1 MKCLTQRFI
10 DKQGALQSLELAV
23 SVRRHKPSDFKDVLS
38 ITARWVPE
46 STVWRLSELPVQIE
60 IWGDGRPQVERS
72 EIRRSGGAR
81 LLTTLQGRTGV
92 PVKWAVPDTV
102 QGMLKILAKHTDA
115 LGKTHEARFAC
126 QAHSIVPLTRQLGY
140 WETYDVTDGLGGPF
154 VMSILQD
161 RQGALWFALREGG
174 GVCRYDGRRFR
185 TFTTQDGLPSN
196 SVWTIFEDSRGTL
209 WFGTMDCGTWK
220 GRGVCKYDG
229 ATFQTFTT
237 KEGLVNDA
245 VVAIY
250 EDNRGHLW
258 FGTLQGVSE
267 FDGVTFR
274 NSTAE
279 LDFPSEISRAMVG
292 AIAQDKAGNFWFGH
306 GLRTQVSVGRGATR
320 YDGKSFTTFTTR
332 EGLASND
339 VTAITTD
346 AQGNVWFGTDGGGVS
361 KLSVAK
367 SRESGYDGKT
377 FVNFSTAEGLP
388 HYAVKDA
395 FQTKAGELW
404 LALSGGVSRYR
415 NGKFQHFTTTDGLTH
430 NWTMCIAEDRE
441 GDVWFGTASGVS
453 RYDASVES
461 IPVNLDNIPIR
472 DAQGNL
478 WFSVPG
484 IGLGKYDGKNLQT
497 YAMEDGLPD
506 NGIRVVFQD
515 SQRNIWIGTWFRGLV
530 KYDGKIFQTF
540 TQKDGLS
547 SDAIT
552 SIYEDR
558 VGGLWIGTQGG
569 VCKYDGE
576 QFVQVASYQEVG
588 GVWGS
593 SITEDR
599 NGVMWFAMYEG
610 GVYQYDGKKLTRWTT
625 ENGLPNNFSKH
636 VVEDRGGNIWIA
648 TNGGLYRYDGKT
660 VQTFTLK
667 DGLAGNQIDYLF
679 EDNRGNLWI
688 SVGAGGIHKFDGK
701 NFQRFTTNDG
711 LLSNTVWGIL
721 EDEAGNLIF
730 GTSRGFTIYTPPT
743 EKIPPPVSVTEVVAD
758 KAYPIPVETE
768 FLGETRFLKIPATA
782 KRISF
787 RYHGISFKTK
797 RMRYNYMLEGY
808 DQEWR
813 ATWEEEVSYDNLP
826 PGEYVFKVLAIT
838 RDLVYSDTP
847 AAVHLQIVPPPHEEL
862 LRKTREELEVAYR
875 ELARQKEELEIK
887 NVQLGAARAAA
898 EAANRAKSLFL
909 ANMSHE
915 IRTPMN
921 AILGYAQL
929 LTRNEKLPF
938 EVQNGIETIET
949 SGRHLLALIND
960 ILDLSKIEAGRI
972 ELQDIDFDLTALVDG
987 LSAMFQVRC
996 QEKRLGWRVEW
1007 DSRAGPIH
1015 RTEHG
1020 SPASSRLLVRGDEGK
1035 LRQVLINL
1043 LSNAVKFTESGEV
1056 LLRIGRSRFK
1066 MQDVSESCIRRVEL
1080 RSESLRPV
1088 ETLNPESGLLNPESC
1103 ILFEVI
1109 DTGIGILPGDHALIF
1124 EPFQQGQEGVT
1135 KGGTGLGLTIAKKLI
1150 QLMGGELF
1158 LESEPGVGSRF
1169 YFTVALA
1176 PAQREI
1182 PPPKAPLSRTVVR
1195 LAEGYHV
1202 KAIVADDVAENR
1214 EVLSK
1219 ILSDIGVDVITVENG
1234 EQALEAVRAHHP
1246 DIVFMDIRMP
1256 VMNGLEAAQ
1265 QIWEEFGRRGRA
1277 LAPDEGVETSPLLVA
1292 ISASTLVHE
1301 KERYLGAGFDA
1312 FIPKPLLAEQ
1322 IYACLAN
1329 LLRIEYE
1336 YIGAGA
1342 VDTAPVD
1349 VSEIAFPPELLRR
1362 MKEAVEFQ
1370 SITELKASVSEVEQL
1385 GENGRRLA
1393 AHLRPLLQRCDME
1406 GILKVLSGMQ

>member
-1 MKCLTQRFI
+1 M
-10 DKQGALQSLELAV
+10 
-23 SVRRHKPSDFKDVLS
+23 
-38 ITARWVPE
+38 
-46 STVWRLSELPVQIE
+46 
-60 IWGDGRPQVERS
+60 
-72 EIRRSGGAR
+72 
-81 LLTTLQGRTGV
+81 
-92 PVKWAVPDTV
+92 
-102 QGMLKILAKHTDA
+102 
-115 LGKTHEARFAC
+115 
-126 QAHSIVPLTRQLGY
+126 
-140 WETYDVTDGLGGPF
+140 
-154 VMSILQD
+154 
-161 RQGALWFALREGG
+161 
-174 GVCRYDGRRFR
+174 
-185 TFTTQDGLPSN
+185 
-196 SVWTIFEDSRGTL
+196 
-209 WFGTMDCGTWK
+209 
-220 GRGVCKYDG
+220 
-229 ATFQTFTT
+229 
-237 KEGLVNDA
+237 
-245 VVAIY
+245 
-250 EDNRGHLW
+250 
-258 FGTLQGVSE
+258 
-267 FDGVTFR
+267 
-274 NSTAE
+274 
-279 LDFPSEISRAMVG
+279 
-292 AIAQDKAGNFWFGH
+292 
-306 GLRTQVSVGRGATR
+306 
-320 YDGKSFTTFTTR
+320 
-332 EGLASND
+332 
-339 VTAITTD
+339 
-346 AQGNVWFGTDGGGVS
+346 
-361 KLSVAK
+361 
-367 SRESGYDGKT
+367 
-377 FVNFSTAEGLP
+377 
-388 HYAVKDA
+388 
-395 FQTKAGELW
+395 
-404 LALSGGVSRYR
+404 
-415 NGKFQHFTTTDGLTH
+415 TH
-430 NWTMCIAEDRE
+430 NWTMCIAEDSE

-453 RYDASVES
+453 RYDGSVKS

-472 DAQGNL
+472 DTQGNV

-484 IGLGKYDGKNLQT
+484 IGFGKYDGKNLQT
-497 YAMEDGLPD
+497 YAIEDGLPD

-530 KYDGKIFQTF
+530 KYDGKTFQTF

-547 SDAIT
+547 SD
-552 SIYEDR
+552 
-558 VGGLWIGTQGG
+558 
-569 VCKYDGE
+569 VCTYDGE
-576 QFVQVASYQEVG
+576 KFVQVASYQEVG

-625 ENGLPNNFSKH
+625 ENGLPDNFSKH
-636 VVEDRGGNIWIA
+636 VIEDRGGNIWIA
-648 TNGGLYRYDGKT
+648 TNGGLCCYDGQT
-660 VQTFTLK
+660 LRTFTTN
-667 DGLAGNQIDYLF
+667 DGLAGNQIDSLF
-679 EDNRGNLWI
+679 EDSRGNLWI
-688 SVGAGGIHKFDGK
+688 SVGAGGVHKFDGK
-701 NFQRFTTNDG
+701 NFQRFTTDDG
-711 LLSNTVWGIL
+711 LLSNTLWGIL
-721 EDEAGNLIF
+721 EDEARNLIF

-758 KAYPIPVETE
+758 KAYPIEPSEGFKPSE
-768 FLGETRFLKIPATA
+768 GLKIPSMA

-797 RMRYNYMLEGY
+797 RMCYNYMLEGY

-813 ATWEEEVSYDNLP
+813 ATGEEEASYDNLP
-826 PGEYVFKVLAIT
+826 PGEYVFKVIAIT

-862 LRKTREELEVAYR
+862 LRQTREELEAAYR

-887 NVQLGAARAAA
+887 NVQLEAARAAA
-898 EAANRAKSLFL
+898 EAANRSKSLFL

-960 ILDLSKIEAGRI
+960 TLDLSKIEAGRI

-1007 DSRAGPIH
+1007 DSRAG
-1015 RTEHG
+1015 G
-1020 SPASSRLLVRGDEGK
+1020 SPASSRLLVHGDESK

-1056 LLRIGRSRFK
+1056 LLRISRSRFK
-1066 MQDVSESCIRRVEL
+1066 IQDVSESCIRRVEL

-1088 ETLNPESGLLNPESC
+1088 ETLNPASGLLNPESC

-1109 DTGIGILPGDHALIF
+1109 DTGVGIPPEDHALIF
-1124 EPFQQGQEGVT
+1124 ESFHQGEQGAK
-1135 KGGTGLGLTIAKKLI
+1135 KGGTGLGLTIAQKQI
-1150 QLMGGELF
+1150 ELMGGQLF
-1158 LESEPGVGSRF
+1158 LESPILNHPYIGGGTRGGVGARF
-1169 YFTVALA
+1169 FFTVPLESATRA
-1176 PAQREI
+1176 AH
-1182 PPPKAPLSRTVVR
+1182 PPKAAVGRSVAR
-1195 LAEGYHV
+1195 LASGYHV

-1256 VMNGLEAAQ
+1256 VMNGLEAVQ
-1265 QIWEEFGRRGRA
+1265 QIWEELGRRGRA
-1277 LAPDEGVETSPLLVA
+1277 LAPYEGVETSPLLVA

-1322 IYACLAN
+1322 IYAGLAN

-1342 VDTAPVD
+1342 VGTAPVD

-1385 GENGRRLA
+1385 GENGHRLA